1 MTEQRN
7 QAGTKAK
14 PKTTKIFVN
23 RQAVELPGDF
33 ATGAEIEAAA
43 GVPPEFDL
51 FRKHGSELDPVAKD
65 TPVELHEGEHFIA
78 VSGQD
83 VS

>member
-1 MTEQRN
+1 VAEQKSPP
-7 QAGTKAK
+7 KAK

-23 RQAVELPGDF
+23 RKPVELPGDS
-33 ATGAEIEAAA
+33 ATGAEIKSAA
-43 GVPPEFDL
+43 GVPAEFDL
-51 FRKHGSELDPVAKD
+51 FRKHGSELDPVAND
-65 TPVELHEGEHFIA
+65 TLVELHEGEHFIA